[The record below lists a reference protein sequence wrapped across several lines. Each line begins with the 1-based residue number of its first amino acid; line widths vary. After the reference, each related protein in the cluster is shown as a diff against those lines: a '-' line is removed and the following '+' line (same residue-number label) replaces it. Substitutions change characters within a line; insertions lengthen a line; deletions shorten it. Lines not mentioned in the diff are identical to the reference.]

1 MEGSYKHRMSG
12 QPLVSVCMP
21 CHNAERYV
29 GEAVESVLN
38 QTYQNIELIV
48 VNDGSTDRSGEVLE
62 RYKDRGVKVV
72 TERCGSASKARNRAF
87 RESRGEYIKFF
98 DADDLISPEMIE
110 RQVARLGG
118 RQDAVAMSE
127 WGRFY
132 KDDIQTFKPNP
143 QSVWR
148 DMKGV
153 DWLVE
158 AVRDGQPM
166 MQAGMFLMPRKLA
179 ERAGPWNEELTLID
193 DFEYFCRLFCEAEEI
208 LFVPGTTLFYRSGI
222 HGSLSAHKSRRA
234 RESECE
240 STLLGSSHILG
251 KRRDLMAA
259 LACANICQDLIFN
272 IYPEHPDLRARLAE
286 RVEECG
292 GAKIEPSGGSYFH
305 LLRPWIGWKLARR
318 LQKAVGR

>member
-1 MEGSYKHRMSG
+1 MS
-12 QPLVSVCMP
+12 QEPLVSICMP

-62 RYKDRGVKVV
+62 RYKGRGVKVV

-87 RESRGEYIKFF
+87 SEARGEYIKFF

-132 KDDIQTFKPNP
+132 DDDIKTFKPSP

-179 ERAGPWNEELTLID
+179 DRAGPWNEELTVID
-193 DFEYFCRLFCEAEEI
+193 DFEYFCRLFSEAEEI
-208 LFVPGTTLFYRSGI
+208 LLVANTTLFYRSGI
-222 HGSLSAHKSRRA
+222 WGSLSAQKSKMA

-240 STLLGSSHILG
+240 SILLGTSHLL
-251 KRRDLMAA
+251 RRRSDPEAR
-259 LACANICQDLIFN
+259 LACANVCQHLIYDL
-272 IYPEHPDLRARLAE
+272 YPKHPDLREKLKQ
-286 RVEECG
+286 RVSECG
-292 GAKIEPSGGSYFH
+292 TPNIKPSGGRYFQK
-305 LLRPWIGWKLARR
+305 LRPWIGWRLARR
-318 LQKAVGR
+318 LQRAVGK

>member
-1 MEGSYKHRMSG
+1 
-12 QPLVSVCMP
+12 LVSVCMP

-193 DFEYFCRLFCEAEEI
+193 DFEYFCRLFSEAEEI
-208 LFVPGTTLFYRSGI
+208 LLVANTTLFYRSGI
-222 HGSLSAHKSRRA
+222 RGSLSAQKSQMA

-240 STLLGSSHILG
+240 SILLGTSHLL
-251 KRRDLMAA
+251 RRRSDPEAR
-259 LACANICQDLIFN
+259 LACANVCQHLIYDL
-272 IYPEHPDLRARLAE
+272 YPKHPYLREKLKQ
-286 RVEECG
+286 RVSECG
-292 GAKIEPSGGSYFH
+292 TPNIKPSGGRYFQK
-305 LLRPWIGWKLARR
+305 LRPWIGWRLARR
-318 LQKAVGR
+318 LQRAVGK